1 MKLKDMNLAQGKAAE
16 NLENTLP
23 KKRSKIS
30 KIEYTADQLRHFRD
44 NCPNDLMNLIIKHE
58 WMKNYYTNDWEQNE
72 RLQIVRFFFN
82 KRKPAA
88 KSEVIADKQGQT
100 KLL

>member
-23 KKRSKIS
+23 KKRCKTSKIHLT
-30 KIEYTADQLRHFRD
+30 EEELTNLRD
-44 NCPNDLMNLIIKHE
+44 NCPNDLMNLIIKNE
-58 WMKNYYTNDWEQNE
+58 WMKLLYTNDLEQNA
-72 RLQIVRFFFN
+72 RLIIVRFFFN
-82 KRKPAA
+82 KRKPAPT
-88 KSEVIADKQGQT
+88 SQVIADKKGQT

>member
-1 MKLKDMNLAQGKAAE
+1 MNLAQGKAVE

-30 KIEYTADQLRHFRD
+30 KIEYTAEQLRTMRD
-44 NCPNDLMNLIIKHE
+44 TCPNDLMNLIIKHN
-58 WMKNYYTNDWEQNE
+58 WMQNYYANDWEQNE
-72 RLQIVRFFFN
+72 RLQIVRMFFN
-82 KRKPAA
+82 KRRPAV
-88 KSEVIADKQGQT
+88 KSEIKVDKIGQT

>member
-1 MKLKDMNLAQGKAAE
+1 MNLAQGKVAE
-16 NLENTLP
+16 NLENTSP
-23 KKRSKIS
+23 KKPSKTS
-30 KIEYTADQLRHFRD
+30 KIEHTAEELIHLRD
-44 NCPNDLMNLIIKHE
+44 NCPNDLMNLIIKHN

-82 KRKPAA
+82 RRKPAA
-88 KSEVIADKQGQT
+88 KSEVIADKKGQT

>member
-1 MKLKDMNLAQGKAAE
+1 MKNTPIEHTAE
-16 NLENTLP
+16 ELIHL
-23 KKRSKIS
+23 
-30 KIEYTADQLRHFRD
+30 RD
-44 NCPNDLMNLIIKHE
+44 NCPNDLMNLIIKHN

-82 KRKPAA
+82 RRKPAT
-88 KSEVIADKQGQT
+88 KSELIVDKKGQT

>member
-30 KIEYTADQLRHFRD
+30 KIEYTAEELREMRD
-44 NCPNDLMNLIIKHE
+44 TCPNDLMNLIIKHD
-58 WMKNYYTNDWEQNE
+58 WMKGMYTNDWEQNE
-72 RLQIVRFFFN
+72 RLQIVRLFFN

-88 KSEVIADKQGQT
+88 KSEVKTDKLGQT

>member
-1 MKLKDMNLAQGKAAE
+1 MKIKDMNLAQGKVVE

-23 KKRSKIS
+23 KKHTKTS
-30 KIEYTADQLRHFRD
+30 KIEYTAEELIHLRD
-44 NCPNDLMNLIIKHE
+44 NCPNDLMNLIIKHN

-82 KRKPAA
+82 RRKPAA
-88 KSEVIADKQGQT
+88 KSEVITDKKGQT

>member
-1 MKLKDMNLAQGKAAE
+1 MA
-16 NLENTLP
+16 
-23 KKRSKIS
+23 
-30 KIEYTADQLRHFRD
+30 F
-44 NCPNDLMNLIIKHE
+44 LMNLIIKHQ

>member
-1 MKLKDMNLAQGKAAE
+1 
-16 NLENTLP
+16 
-23 KKRSKIS
+23 
-30 KIEYTADQLRHFRD
+30 
-44 NCPNDLMNLIIKHE
+44 MNLIIKHN

-88 KSEVIADKQGQT
+88 KSEVITDKQGQT

>member
-1 MKLKDMNLAQGKAAE
+1 MNLAQGKAAE

-30 KIEYTADQLRHFRD
+30 KIEYTADQLREMRD
-44 NCPNDLMNLIIKHE
+44 TCPNDLMNIIIKHN
-58 WMKNYYTNDWEQNE
+58 WMQNYYANDWEQNE
-72 RLQIVRFFFN
+72 RLQIVRLFFN

-88 KSEVIADKQGQT
+88 TAQIKVDKQGQT

>member
-1 MKLKDMNLAQGKAAE
+1 MQ
-16 NLENTLP
+16 
-23 KKRSKIS
+23 
-30 KIEYTADQLRHFRD
+30 
-44 NCPNDLMNLIIKHE
+44 
-58 WMKNYYTNDWEQNE
+58 NYYANDWEQNE

-88 KSEVIADKQGQT
+88 PSQIIADKQGQT

>member
-1 MKLKDMNLAQGKAAE
+1 MKNTPIEHTAE
-16 NLENTLP
+16 ELIHL
-23 KKRSKIS
+23 
-30 KIEYTADQLRHFRD
+30 RD
-44 NCPNDLMNLIIKHE
+44 NCPNDLMNLIIKHN

-82 KRKPAA
+82 RRKSAA
-88 KSEVIADKQGQT
+88 KSEVITDKQGQT

>member
-1 MKLKDMNLAQGKAAE
+1 MAKNV
-16 NLENTLP
+16 
-23 KKRSKIS
+23 
-30 KIEYTADQLRHFRD
+30 KIEYTADQLREMRD
-44 NCPNDLMNLIIKHE
+44 TCPNDLMNLIIKHN
-58 WMKNYYTNDWEQNE
+58 WMQNYYANDWEQNE

-88 KSEVIADKQGQT
+88 PSQIIADKQGQT